1 MAGRKRSMS
10 DARPGAAKKRRT
22 DSRKISRMRAVS
34 TFAPETKYF
43 DTTFSATVAQTAD
56 WASANVAMTS
66 YVTNAGALAAYTD
79 SALIPSANGSGFGE
93 VVGNKYMLKALR
105 VRGEVSVTPLT
116 GQNTATQPPRV
127 RVVLVE
133 DTQPNGAQEAGPN
146 VFLDMGGAPQCNYAF
161 QQMAAGMPGRFKIL
175 ASEVLAL
182 TTPTDVNDGTGTT
195 SAVTLAPAL
204 FSFEKQWKRG
214 KKVNIKSNAG
224 GTPAIANLVD
234 ENIFMLAHSTAGYT
248 CTITGCARAYY
259 VD

>member
-22 DSRKISRMRAVS
+22 DSRKISRMRAAS
-34 TFAPETKYF
+34 TFPPETKYF

-56 WASANVAMTS
+56 WAAANVAMTS
-66 YVTNAGALAAYTD
+66 YVSNVGALAAYTD
-79 SALIPSANGSGFGE
+79 SCLIPLANGSGYGE

-105 VRGEVSVTPLT
+105 VRGEVQVTSLT
-116 GQNTATQPPRV
+116 GANTATIPSRI

-161 QQMAAGMPGRFKIL
+161 QQMAAGMPGRFNIL
-175 ASEVLAL
+175 GSQILEMG
-182 TTPTDVNDGTGTT
+182 TPTEVNDGTGAT
-195 SAVTLAPAL
+195 SAVTLAPVQ

-214 KKVNIKSNAG
+214 KKVMIKSNSG
-224 GTPAIANLVD
+224 GTPAIANAVD
-234 ENIFMLAHSTAGYT
+234 TNIFMLAHSTVGYT
-248 CTITGCARAYY
+248 CTIVGCGRAYY